1 MEPLRVGLIGY
12 GLAGRVF
19 HAPLVSSTDGMRLVA
34 IATGAPERQAQAR
47 ADHPDAAIHA
57 GADELLRD
65 ALDLVVV
72 ATPNLEHARLG
83 VAALEAGAGVVID
96 KPIAHSSAAA
106 AALLDAA
113 ARTGKMLTVFHNRR
127 WDADFLT
134 VRRIVAQDLVGP
146 VVRFESRYERYRPA
160 LRPGAW
166 RETASVAE
174 GGGLLFDLGVHL
186 VDQALLLLGRPRT
199 VYAEVAARRPG
210 AVVEDDAFV
219 ALAFDS
225 GAIAHIWVS
234 HIPRRL
240 GARMRLIGMRG
251 AYEKHGIDPQED
263 MLRAGIRPGSPSWGR
278 EPFEASGRLTT
289 ESGGV
294 AHDSALESE
303 TGAYEA
309 FYAGVRDALVTGAP
323 PPVDPADAVL
333 AVRVIEAAHESG
345 RTGQVV
351 SLERNGKSGV

>member
-1 MEPLRVGLIGY
+1 MEQLRVGLIGY

-146 VVRFESRYERYRPA
+146 V
-160 LRPGAW
+160 
-166 RETASVAE
+166 
-174 GGGLLFDLGVHL
+174 
-186 VDQALLLLGRPRT
+186 
-199 VYAEVAARRPG
+199 
-210 AVVEDDAFV
+210 
-219 ALAFDS
+219 
-225 GAIAHIWVS
+225 
-234 HIPRRL
+234 
-240 GARMRLIGMRG
+240 
-251 AYEKHGIDPQED
+251 
-263 MLRAGIRPGSPSWGR
+263 
-278 EPFEASGRLTT
+278 
-289 ESGGV
+289 
-294 AHDSALESE
+294 
-303 TGAYEA
+303 
-309 FYAGVRDALVTGAP
+309 
-323 PPVDPADAVL
+323 
-333 AVRVIEAAHESG
+333 
-345 RTGQVV
+345 
-351 SLERNGKSGV
+351 